1 MSVQGASYHN
11 RNVWIYDFKI
21 SYSLIPE
28 FSQTLYWILIQG
40 VHKKT
45 ERNANKQTAGK
56 VVMENKHVF

>member
-1 MSVQGASYHN
+1 MSVQGASYHS

-28 FSQTLYWILIQG
+28 FSQTFLIQG